1 MGDLYIVATPI
12 GNKDDITLRALQ
24 TLKTVDLIACEDS
37 RVSKKLLDS
46 FGINSKLV
54 SYHKF
59 NEKERSEM
67 LIRTLEEG
75 KSVALISDAGM
86 PCISDPGRIL
96 VKEVKQTL
104 PETKITCIPG
114 ASAVTTFLALTPRTG
129 EEFAFIG
136 FLPRVKNQQE
146 QILTQYK
153 FVDTVFFEAANRL
166 IETINNIKAARGA
179 NCKIAIGREL
189 TKLYEEVKTGTPDEI
204 IAYYNNHTLKGEI
217 AGMVYADPKE
227 AADEAELCDKIKA
240 LQGLNYSA
248 KDISQI
254 LSTLYPISKN
264 AVYKLALKKD

>member
-37 RVSKKLLDS
+37 RVSKKFLDS

-189 TKLYEEVKTGTPDEI
+189 DEI
-204 IAYYNNHTLKGEI
+204 IAYYHNHTLKGEI
-217 AGMVYADPKE
+217 VGMVYADPKE

-240 LQGLNYSA
+240 LQGFNYSA